1 MKLTG
6 MMTTKNIGIAVKIT
20 TTVPRTLVDM
30 LNKSLMFIGIWVST
44 MSTSLENLFRILP
57 RGVVSKKDIG
67 DLITLNNIVLCS
79 FRAALRV
86 NIAKR
91 SDPIIMQRPW
101 NKPNTPYTARYMF
114 LLDSD
119 VVARGSS
126 VHLDSQMFPD
136 TWKP

>member
-67 DLITLNNIVLCS
+67 DLITLSNIVLCS

-86 NIAKR
+86 NGWFNEKDKENEHSQKTSTSTER
-91 SDPIIMQRPW
+91 SRES
-101 NKPNTPYTARYMF
+101 K
-114 LLDSD
+114 
-119 VVARGSS
+119 
-126 VHLDSQMFPD
+126 
-136 TWKP
+136 K